1 MCTRKTCRL
10 TFLHTRTH
18 AHEMATRF
26 RLGLGGAARWLA
38 ARPRLLAAG
47 AGVTTFGLGA
57 ARTAAVCEPA
67 PPPPQQRTKVLCLH
81 GINLNMFGKRD
92 AGTYGTATLHD
103 IDASLRALAAEL
115 DVEVECFQTNHEG
128 EAHVQS
134 IRPAA
139 SANAPSSA
147 PRQRQSKLWVA
158 SSLGQPRPMG
168 RSVRGRTS
176 KTSWLRPRPAGS
188 PEASLSAR
196 SRLRLLQ
203 APASLGQPA
212 G

>member
-1 MCTRKTCRL
+1 MYSESATIYGVPGSKHI
-10 TFLHTRTH
+10 FLHRARPRT
-18 AHEMATRF
+18 AYMAAL

-67 PPPPQQRTKVLCLH
+67 PLPPPQHTKVLCLH

-128 EAHVQS
+128 ECTRRKQADSDLGQL
-134 IRPAA
+134 
-139 SANAPSSA
+139 APRRLLSA
-147 PRQRQSKLWVA
+147 P
-158 SSLGQPRPMG
+158 
-168 RSVRGRTS
+168 
-176 KTSWLRPRPAGS
+176 
-188 PEASLSAR
+188 EH
-196 SRLRLLQ
+196 RLLQ
-203 APASLGQPA
+203 ASASLGQPA
-212 G
+212 S

>member
-1 MCTRKTCRL
+1 MYSESATIYGVPGSKHI
-10 TFLHTRTH
+10 FLHRARPRT
-18 AHEMATRF
+18 AYMAAL

-67 PPPPQQRTKVLCLH
+67 PLPPPQRTKVLCLH

-128 EAHVQS
+128 EATRRKQADS
-134 IRPAA
+134 D
-139 SANAPSSA
+139 
-147 PRQRQSKLWVA
+147 
-158 SSLGQPRPMG
+158 LGQ
-168 RSVRGRTS
+168 
-176 KTSWLRPRPAGS
+176 LAS
-188 PEASLSAR
+188 PEASLSAGA
-196 SRLRLLQ
+196 Q
-203 APASLGQPA
+203 AAPSVGQPRPTSQLSLGQPGRGRRTKPRPLWHQSLA
-212 G
+212 P